1 MAARRAHAIGRS
13 LDTLFR
19 VGTLGSLSDGELLEC
34 LTSSSDAEEAFR
46 AIVERHAPMVLGL
59 CRSLVK
65 DAHEAEDA
73 FQATFMVLVRKAGSI
88 RRRDTIGPWLYG
100 VAGRIAR
107 KARAR
112 SARRGRIERP
122 LSEEL
127 PARDDPAAD
136 CATTLNTL
144 HEEIARL
151 PEPLRVPL
159 VLCCL
164 EGMCYDTAA
173 RSLGVTE
180 PTLRGRLHRAR
191 KRLAVQLRG
200 RGIHASALGASFE
213 SSRFLLPP
221 VSPSLVESTV
231 HLSLRWSSISGLST
245 GAVAVPDAIA
255 TLAQGVIRMMMFQ
268 AYKASAVGL
277 LVGAGLLG
285 TVVLAQQGSH
295 HAADQASGNQATAKE
310 SSTQNSPQAQPAPKP
325 HLKTYYKLVA
335 ETTYSVRTMEK
346 QRQLDAKT
354 RQIRERLKQEIV
366 SDRDDLP
373 LDELLKH
380 IKQSTADAAFPGIP
394 IYVDPVGLQDAN
406 AGIASRVQIP
416 KKGSVEFV
424 LSFALREL
432 RLSYTV
438 QDGFLMISSRD
449 DITDRKLNDL
459 DDKVDRILRA
469 LERLE
474 KTKM

>member
-1 MAARRAHAIGRS
+1 
-13 LDTLFR
+13 
-19 VGTLGSLSDGELLEC
+19 
-34 LTSSSDAEEAFR
+34 
-46 AIVERHAPMVLGL
+46 
-59 CRSLVK
+59 
-65 DAHEAEDA
+65 
-73 FQATFMVLVRKAGSI
+73 
-88 RRRDTIGPWLYG
+88 
-100 VAGRIAR
+100 
-107 KARAR
+107 
-112 SARRGRIERP
+112 
-122 LSEEL
+122 
-127 PARDDPAAD
+127 
-136 CATTLNTL
+136 
-144 HEEIARL
+144 
-151 PEPLRVPL
+151 
-159 VLCCL
+159 
-164 EGMCYDTAA
+164 
-173 RSLGVTE
+173 
-180 PTLRGRLHRAR
+180 
-191 KRLAVQLRG
+191 
-200 RGIHASALGASFE
+200 
-213 SSRFLLPP
+213 
-221 VSPSLVESTV
+221 
-231 HLSLRWSSISGLST
+231 
-245 GAVAVPDAIA
+245 
-255 TLAQGVIRMMMFQ
+255 MMMFQ

>member
-200 RGIHASALGASFE
+200 AESMPRPWARHSNHRGFCFRPFRPALSSQPFISRCAGHRSAAF
-213 SSRFLLPP
+213 R
-221 VSPSLVESTV
+221 
-231 HLSLRWSSISGLST
+231 
-245 GAVAVPDAIA
+245 
-255 TLAQGVIRMMMFQ
+255 
-268 AYKASAVGL
+268 
-277 LVGAGLLG
+277 
-285 TVVLAQQGSH
+285 
-295 HAADQASGNQATAKE
+295 
-310 SSTQNSPQAQPAPKP
+310 PAP
-325 HLKTYYKLVA
+325 LLFRMR
-335 ETTYSVRTMEK
+335 S
-346 QRQLDAKT
+346 
-354 RQIRERLKQEIV
+354 RL
-366 SDRDDLP
+366 
-373 LDELLKH
+373 LLK
-380 IKQSTADAAFPGIP
+380 
-394 IYVDPVGLQDAN
+394 
-406 AGIASRVQIP
+406 
-416 KKGSVEFV
+416 E
-424 LSFALREL
+424 
-432 RLSYTV
+432 
-438 QDGFLMISSRD
+438 
-449 DITDRKLNDL
+449 
-459 DDKVDRILRA
+459 
-469 LERLE
+469 
-474 KTKM
+474 